1 MAGMTNTILVTGA
14 TGTTGSEVVR
24 ELAQLAGVEVRAGVR
39 ASREAAGLKSARVAP
54 VDFDYEQ
61 PAVMASALRGVD
73 RVFLLT
79 PFVPNQVEITAR
91 FLGLAKAAGV
101 KHVVKLSVLGAEL
114 EPGIMAS
121 RAHRAVEKL
130 LESSGMAWTFLRP
143 NNFMENFIGARH
155 QVFAPDAEGNIR
167 LPWGAGACSF
177 IAVRDIAA
185 VAALALTREGHA
197 GRAHLLTGSEALT
210 IRQVAEILT
219 SETGRAIRYVDI
231 PEATARDG
239 MLAGGAPAPMVEGV
253 LELHAFDKA
262 GGGAITSSNVQDL
275 LGRAPISFRDF
286 AREHAAKWR
295 LA

>member
-1 MAGMTNTILVTGA
+1 MATTILVTGA
-14 TGTTGSEVVR
+14 TGTTGSEVVQQ
-24 ELAQLAGVEVRAGVR
+24 LAQLAGVEVRAGVR
-39 ASREAAGLKSARVAP
+39 EPSSAASLKSARVAP
-54 VDFDYEQ
+54 VEFDYERLD
-61 PAVMASALRGVD
+61 VMASALRGVEG
-73 RVFLLT
+73 VFLLT

-91 FLGLAKAAGV
+91 FIGLAKTAGV
-101 KHVVKLSVLGAEL
+101 KHVVKLSALGADF
-114 EPGIMAS
+114 EPGIMGS

-185 VAALALTREGHA
+185 VAALALTGQGHA
-197 GRAHLLTGSEALT
+197 GKAYTLTGPEALT
-210 IRQVAEILT
+210 IGQVAELLT
-219 SETGRAIRYVDI
+219 SVAGRAIRYVDI

-239 MLAGGAPAPMVEGV
+239 MLASGAPAPMVDGV

-262 GGGAITSSNVQDL
+262 GGGATISDTVQKL
-275 LGRAPISFRDF
+275 LGRPPISFREF
-286 AREHAAKWR
+286 AKEHAAKWR